1 MRYNVYTDHRGN
13 FLSLFPVAHID
24 EVRAMADNDARRGI
38 DNLYRVFAR
47 SGSGEQFTIALS
59 VMHGQVRDL
68 NDVTI
73 PRAHW

>member
-1 MRYNVYTDHRGN
+1 MPYNVYTDHRGS
-13 FLSLFPVAHID
+13 FMTLPPVAHLND
-24 EVRAMADNDARRGI
+24 VRAMADADARRGI

-59 VMHGQVRDL
+59 VMNGQVREH

-73 PRAHW
+73 PLAHW

>member
-1 MRYNVYTDHRGN
+1 MPYNVYTDHRDS
-13 FLSLFPVAHID
+13 FLQLFSVAHLD
-24 EVRAMADNDARRGI
+24 EVRAMADSDARRGI

-59 VMHGQVRDL
+59 VLSGQVREH

-73 PRAHW
+73 PSAHW